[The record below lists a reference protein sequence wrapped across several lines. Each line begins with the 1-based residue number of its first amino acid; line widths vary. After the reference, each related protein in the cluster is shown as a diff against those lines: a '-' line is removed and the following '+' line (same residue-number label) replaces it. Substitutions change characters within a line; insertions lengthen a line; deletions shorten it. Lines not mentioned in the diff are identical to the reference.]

1 MLNVGMTPK
10 VELSFFPAVISN
22 CTAFMPAMGEGGITV
37 NPGHEKCKQGFFY
50 GGIMSVPTGGYDES
64 GWVEF
69 VSAFSQHITN
79 RYGGNEV
86 QKWHFEV
93 W

>member
-1 MLNVGMTPK
+1 
-10 VELSFFPAVISN
+10 
-22 CTAFMPAMGEGGITV
+22 
-37 NPGHEKCKQGFFY
+37 
-50 GGIMSVPTGGYDES
+50 MSVPTGGYDES

-69 VSAFSQHITN
+69 ASAFSQHITN
-79 RYGGNEV
+79 RYGGSEV